1 MLTPLAAALP
11 AAPATAFLGPL
22 AAHAFLRYAL
32 LGGLLVAI
40 PCGLVGSYVV
50 IRRISYIAGAISHS
64 VLAGLGLVQYL
75 RVVHGLTWLSPLLGA
90 AVAALLSALVIGWVS
105 LRLRQREDTV
115 IGAVWAVG
123 MAAGIVLISLT
134 PGYAADLMSYLFG
147 NILMLTPRDLW
158 LIGAL
163 GVVVVAVV
171 TLFHKQLLAV
181 CFDDE
186 FASLRGVRTA
196 RYHFLLLGLTALT
209 VVVLVSVVGIIMV
222 IALLTLPAATANHLT
237 RRLSHMMIVA
247 ALLCAL
253 LTGAGLALS
262 YGPDLPAGAVTI
274 LLTGALYFATAL
286 VRRR

>member
-1 MLTPLAAALP
+1 MLMA
-11 AAPATAFLGPL
+11 AFLGPL

-32 LGGLLVAI
+32 LGGVLVAI

-75 RVVHGLTWLSPLLGA
+75 RVVHGMTWLSPLLGA

-158 LIGAL
+158 LIAAL
-163 GVVVVAVV
+163 GVTVVAVV

-247 ALLCAL
+247 ALLCAA

-286 VRRR
+286 FRRR

>member
-1 MLTPLAAALP
+1 MLT
-11 AAPATAFLGPL
+11 TVAFWGPL

-75 RVVHGLTWLSPLLGA
+75 RVVHGVTWLSPLAGA
-90 AVAALLSALVIGWVS
+90 AAAALISALVIGWVS
-105 LRLRQREDTV
+105 LHLRQREDTV

-123 MAAGIVLISLT
+123 MALGVVLISLT

-147 NILMLTPRDLW
+147 NILMLTPRDLV
-158 LIGAL
+158 LIAGLDIAVL
-163 GVVVVAVV
+163 LVVA
-171 TLFHKQLLAV
+171 LFHRQLLAV

-186 FASLRGVRTA
+186 FASLRGVRTT
-196 RYHFLLLGLTALT
+196 RYHYLLLGLTALT

-222 IALLTLPAATANHLT
+222 IALLTLPAAMANHLT
-237 RRLSHMMIVA
+237 RRLSHMMAVA
-247 ALLCAL
+247 ALLCAG
-253 LTGAGLALS
+253 LTTAGLALS

-286 VRRR
+286 IRRR

>member
-1 MLTPLAAALP
+1 MLTAA
-11 AAPATAFLGPL
+11 AFLGPL
-22 AAHAFLRYAL
+22 ATHAFLRYAL

-50 IRRISYIAGAISHS
+50 IRRISYIAGAIAHS

-75 RVVHGLTWLSPLLGA
+75 RVVHGMTWLSPLAGA
-90 AVAALLSALVIGWVS
+90 AAAALLAAMVIGWVS
-105 LRLRQREDTV
+105 LHLRQREDTV

-123 MAAGIVLISLT
+123 MAAGIILISRT

-147 NILMLTPRDLW
+147 NILLLTPRDLM
-158 LIGAL
+158 LMGAL
-163 GVVVVAVV
+163 DVAVLAVVA
-171 TLFHKQLLAV
+171 LFHKQLLAV

-186 FASLRGVRTA
+186 FASLRGVRTT

-237 RRLSHMMIVA
+237 RRLSHMMMVA
-247 ALLCAL
+247 ALLCAI
-253 LTGAGLALS
+253 LTAAGLTLS

>member
-1 MLTPLAAALP
+1 MLSV
-11 AAPATAFLGPL
+11 APAFLGPL
-22 AAHAFLRYAL
+22 AAHSFLQYAL
-32 LGGLLVAI
+32 LGGLLVAV
-40 PCGLVGSYVV
+40 PCGVVGSYVV

-75 RVVHGLTWLSPLLGA
+75 RVVHGQQWLSPLGGA
-90 AVAALLSALVIGWVS
+90 AAAALLSALVIGWVS

-158 LIGAL
+158 LIGGL
-163 GVVVVAVV
+163 GVAVVAVV

-186 FASLRGVRTA
+186 FASLRGVRTV
-196 RYHFLLLGLTALT
+196 RYHFLLLALTALT

-237 RRLSHMMIVA
+237 RRLSHMMVVA
-247 ALLCAL
+247 GLLCAL
-253 LTGAGLALS
+253 LTTAGLAAS

-274 LLTGALYFATAL
+274 LLTGILYFATAL
-286 VRRR
+286 FRRR